1 MINLERETLD
11 FLLNQLSL
19 TLSKYQDLNQLKEDL
34 MEYAAFMSDV
44 YQQPDYF
51 SDFYMI
57 KQRFLTYLKL
67 HHYHCGDFTCF
78 QRHLIL
84 RCLFENYTYQE
95 LDQFVKRRMS
105 DEQMES
111 AYQKYFRA

>member
-1 MINLERETLD
+1 MEKETLD

-19 TLSKYQDLNQLKEDL
+19 TLSKYQDLNLLKEDL
-34 MEYAAFMSDV
+34 IEYAAFMSDV

-51 SDFYMI
+51 SDFYII
-57 KQRFLTYLKL
+57 KQRFLKYLKL
-67 HHYHCGDFTCF
+67 HHYHCRDFTYF

-84 RCLFENYTYQE
+84 RCLFENYTYTE
-95 LDQFVKRRMS
+95 LDQFVERKMS

-111 AYQKYFRA
+111 AYQKYFGT